1 MQPPAP
7 FPVPGPSGAGG
18 DSPAR
23 TAAALTRALARHGIT
38 RVYTSA
44 SEQYAVISVNADLTV
59 WTNGRQIW
67 CTVQGQRYTWA
78 ASETETAAAR
88 IAALAG
94 RADAP

>member
-1 MQPPAP
+1 MQPPSP
-7 FPVPGPSGAGG
+7 FPMPGPSGTGG
-18 DSPAR
+18 DSPAQ
-23 TAAALTRALARHGIT
+23 TAAALTRALARHGVT
-38 RVYTSA
+38 RVYTNA
-44 SEQYAVISVNADLTV
+44 SEQYAVISVNASLTV

-94 RADAP
+94 QAEAP

>member
-7 FPVPGPSGAGG
+7 FPLPGPSGAGG
-18 DSPAR
+18 DNPAR
-23 TAAALTRALARHGIT
+23 IAAALTRALARHGIT

-44 SEQYAVISVNADLTV
+44 SDQYAVISVNAELTV

-67 CTVQGQRYTWA
+67 CTIRGQRYTWG

-94 RADAP
+94 RAEGP

>member
-1 MQPPAP
+1 MQPPDP
-7 FPVPGPSGAGG
+7 FPVPGPSGARE
-18 DSPAR
+18 DSPSR
-23 TAAALTRALARHGIT
+23 TAAALTRALARHGIS

-44 SEQYAVISVNADLTV
+44 SEQYAVISVNAELTV

-94 RADAP
+94 RGKAP